1 MNYFFMPTN
10 LNALIRYKTIDRC
23 LRNEYVKWTIGRLS
37 EECTEALGEARGVY
51 KKVSERTIRDDIRV
65 MRSDI
70 LGFNAPIVFENG
82 GYRYKNNF
90 YTIFRAAITDT
101 KLFETVFDLLIK
113 NKDVIKHPR
122 YYFVVEALA
131 SLVNKEMPDDILM
144 PDDDGLEVKYSLAP
158 KIQEVNQQ
166 DKADD
171 YASSIDP
178 DLKAFVDNILSKPES
193 PEPEAE
199 TNQRFYLWKDILN
212 II

>member
-1 MNYFFMPTN
+1 MPTN

-23 LRNEYVKWTIGRLS
+23 LRNEYVIWTISRLR

-70 LGFNAPIVFENG
+70 LGFNAPIIFENG

-90 YTIFRAAITDT
+90 YSIFRAAITDT
-101 KLFETVFDLLIK
+101 KLLETVFDLLVK
-113 NKDVIKHPR
+113 NKDAIKHPR

-131 SLVNKEMPDDILM
+131 SLVNKEIPDDIVM
-144 PDDDGLEVKYSLAP
+144 PDDDGIEVRYSLAP
-158 KIQEVNQQ
+158 KVHEVNEQ
-166 DKADD
+166 DMAYDSVSD
-171 YASSIDP
+171 IDP
-178 DLKAFVDNILSKPES
+178 DLKAFVDTLLSKPKA

-212 II
+212 VISK